1 MTESKI
7 DGKMT
12 DSKIKR
18 ILGAELK
25 VGDVVVLT
33 DDDGMDRYFT
43 IREPLEAVDAIAQ
56 TRCVTFGGST
66 RAFGRKWYKH
76 SGDYVYIV
84 ASPPSDKEKLAVL
97 VQGLQKEAFNPVAR
111 QLLESIGEDSA
122 QSAQFAPW
130 CEPPGF

>member
-1 MTESKI
+1 MTDSKI

-43 IREPLEAVDAIAQ
+43 IREPLEAV
-56 TRCVTFGGST
+56 
-66 RAFGRKWYKH
+66 
-76 SGDYVYIV
+76 
-84 ASPPSDKEKLAVL
+84 LAVL

>member
-1 MTESKI
+1 MVNDLTKLTKRAKVLVFSTRRRKKVTESKI

-76 SGDYVYIV
+76 
-84 ASPPSDKEKLAVL
+84 
-97 VQGLQKEAFNPVAR
+97 N
-111 QLLESIGEDSA
+111 SIHECSRN
-122 QSAQFAPW
+122 
-130 CEPPGF
+130 